1 MNEVITNKY
10 VHHLERNTC
19 AILGGADTAI
29 YKLNVSDTR
38 SLTFTDLFLT
48 IAIYCLIF
56 FIN

>member
-19 AILGGADTAI
+19 TILGGADTAI
-29 YKLNVSDTR
+29 YKLNV
-38 SLTFTDLFLT
+38 TFVDLFLT